1 MIAASVAKSCP
12 AVVPWNRA
20 LQSCP
25 ECSRALES
33 CHGIVPRNRASES
46 CPGIVHRNRAPESC
60 PAVMPGVVPWKRA
73 LETCP
78 GVVLWS
84 RALES
89 CPGVV
94 PRSRALKT
102 DASREVRQLADSL
115 RTVASHPKS
124 RQSSGVTDSRD
135 RLQGATPGH
144 VCGARLEYAARGVI
158 AGASAE
164 DVAGHDSR
172 ARFQCMIAGH
182 GFIANPA

>member
-1 MIAASVAKSCP
+1 M
-12 AVVPWNRA
+12 
-20 LQSCP
+20 QSC
-25 ECSRALES
+25 S
-33 CHGIVPRNRASES
+33 GVVPRNRASES
-46 CPGIVHRNRAPESC
+46 CLGIVSRNRAPESC

-78 GVVLWS
+78 GNVPWS

-124 RQSSGVTDSRD
+124 RQSSGVTDYKD

-164 DVAGHDSR
+164 DVAEHDSR
-172 ARFQCMIAGH
+172 GRLQGTISGYD
-182 GFIANPA
+182 FIGKSGLSGACIDSR

>member
-1 MIAASVAKSCP
+1 M
-12 AVVPWNRA
+12 
-20 LQSCP
+20 QSC
-25 ECSRALES
+25 S
-33 CHGIVPRNRASES
+33 GVVPRNRASES
-46 CPGIVHRNRAPESC
+46 CLGIVSRNRAPESC

-78 GVVLWS
+78 GNVPWSRALESCPGGVPWSRAPKSCSGVVPWS

-102 DASREVRQLADSL
+102 DASRELRQLADSL

-124 RQSSGVTDSRD
+124 RQSSGVADYRD
-135 RLQGATPGH
+135 RLQGTTPGH
-144 VCGARLEYAARGVI
+144 DSGARLEYAARGVI